1 MSFPDPV
8 QEEKERNEMK
18 QLYKTFLLPGVAVLM
33 AAAAVTAGLAHG
45 QKASQQKTFAG
56 HVVDLACYLGHGS
69 IGEKHRD
76 CATACAKSGIPLAIL
91 DQKTQTLYLP
101 LAKNHHAPANADLMP
116 FIERDIVVTGLIVE
130 KDGMKAILLEK
141 IEAAK

>member
-1 MSFPDPV
+1 
-8 QEEKERNEMK
+8 MK
-18 QLYKTFLLPGVAVLM
+18 QLYKTFFLRVSVLIVAV
-33 AAAAVTAGLAHG
+33 VTVGLAHE
-45 QKASQQKTFAG
+45 QKGSQQKTFVG
-56 HVVDLACYLGHGS
+56 HVVDLACYVGHGS

-76 CATACAKSGIPLAIL
+76 CATTCAKAGIPLAIL
-91 DQKTQTLYLP
+91 DQKTQTLYLA

-116 FIERDIVVTGLIVE
+116 FIERDVVVTGSIVE